1 MLEFRLW
8 IIARYI
14 LDHKNCGTCNKS
26 ELIRFSKIKLETLN
40 KVLRHSELFRGHS
53 KNTVYYVSLI
63 KVIQNHGLRLRT
75 KFRLENLSKNFMGK
89 FRDQRKFKAYIV
101 RVYFE
106 NDPNREHKQITN
118 GRISNEQAARA
129 FNLSKRTIQRL
140 LRLSGA
146 RSMENIKEFKSEIVD
161 IKYQWHHG
169 RWTLAHAGERVDGR
183 VIGNDSVMNNNFG
196 SYFVRRNHK
205 NQFYLCQQL
214 PQIFKFTG
222 VQLKTGTITGNG
234 SPTHTKIQNNA
245 CR

>member
-8 IIARYI
+8 VIARYI
-14 LDHKNCGTCNKS
+14 LDHKKCGTCNKS
-26 ELIRFSKIKLETLN
+26 ELIRFAKIKLETLN

-106 NDPNREHKQITN
+106 NDPNKKYKQITN
-118 GRISNEQAARA
+118 GIISNEQAARA
-129 FNLSKRTIQRL
+129 FNMSKRNIQRL

-146 RSMENIKEFKSEIVD
+146 RSIKNIKEFRSVIVD
-161 IKYQWHHG
+161 IKYQSNLGGWL
-169 RWTLAHAGERVDGR
+169 LAHEGERVDGR
-183 VIGNDSVMNNNFG
+183 VIGKNSVMNNNFR

-205 NQFYLCQQL
+205 NKFYLCQRL
-214 PQIFKFTG
+214 PQKFNITG
-222 VQLKTGTITGNG
+222 VQVKTGTIRGHRFIALHKN
-234 SPTHTKIQNNA
+234 TK
-245 CR
+245 